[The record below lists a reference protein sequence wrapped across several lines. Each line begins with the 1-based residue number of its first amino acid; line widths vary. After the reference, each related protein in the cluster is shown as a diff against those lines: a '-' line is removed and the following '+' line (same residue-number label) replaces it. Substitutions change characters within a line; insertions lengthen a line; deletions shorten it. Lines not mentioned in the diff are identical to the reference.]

1 MVEARENEN
10 STTDAT
16 DSEIRVH
23 VFGRTDVGMVR
34 EHNEDSFLVAD
45 LSRKNRSIQ
54 PEVQHHVIGKLGSVF
69 AVCDGM
75 GGAAAGEVAS
85 KLGVDTIYEVLQ
97 EGEPPADEDAL
108 ALRLNEAICEA
119 GSRIYAESKANSARR
134 GMGTTATVAVLINER
149 LLFGQV
155 GDSRA
160 HIIRKGK
167 LVQTTKDQ
175 SLVQQLIDANQLT
188 PEEAKNFDRS
198 NIILQA
204 LGTSEEV
211 HVDVTSTLLRKGD
224 ILVICSDGL
233 SGMVEPEDIR
243 DVVLAIDD
251 PADAC
256 LKLTQMAC
264 DNGGDDNVTVIIAK
278 FDGEGLAAP
287 AIGDD
292 VAYEKFMLPGLDDDD
307 SITLPRGMPAVPG
320 SASRMSLE
328 SRTKEEQARG
338 KLPFFIMLALL
349 TLVAMIFFFT
359 LNDRRSERESAAKSA
374 DTVPPPPYVVKTT
387 VDKHMISSND
397 SDGADVGN
405 AILLAV
411 DTGMDFVGDTDPVP
425 DTVADV
431 STASDDTDS
440 LVGTAQDSA
449 QTTDT
454 ESDAM
459 GESAVDEIAADA
471 SSEIP
476 DPVFATGHINHKN
489 KIQNNTETSE
499 PKHLKAGKKDRNSG
513 KWASGK
519 AKRKRKSEQ
528 YSSDDAETDISS
540 DQNASEDTSGAD
552 VEQGNDTTPAVDTS
566 MKKVAPVI
574 APKVAEEKQ
583 QDAVTSPEDTA
594 DAPSVPEDN
603 PY

>member
-1 MVEARENEN
+1 MVEARDNGN
-10 STTDAT
+10 SNNDVPAR
-16 DSEIRVH
+16 EIRVN

-54 PEVQHHVIGKLGSVF
+54 PEVQNHVIGQLGSVF

-97 EGEPPADEDAL
+97 ASEPPTDESEL
-108 ALRLNEAICEA
+108 AIRLNDAICEA

-188 PEEAKNFDRS
+188 LEEAKNFDRS

-211 HVDVTSTLLRKGD
+211 HVDITSTLLRRGD
-224 ILVICSDGL
+224 VLVICSDGL

-243 DVVLAIDD
+243 DVVLAFED

-256 LKLTQMAC
+256 QKLTQMAC
-264 DNGGDDNVTVIIAK
+264 DNGGDDNITVIIAK
-278 FDGEGLAAP
+278 FGGDGLDEP
-287 AIGDD
+287 AVGDD

-307 SITLPRGMPAVPG
+307 SITLPRGMPAIPG
-320 SASRMSLE
+320 SAARAVHDA
-328 SRTKEEQARG
+328 RTKEEQARG
-338 KLPFFIMLALL
+338 KLPFFILLAVL
-349 TLVAMIFFFT
+349 TLAGMILFFT
-359 LNDRRSERESAAKSA
+359 WNGNDSVSDLSSAAADSA
-374 DTVPPPPYVVKTT
+374 HDANPPSQTVSASGKPTNGEGY
-387 VDKHMISSND
+387 
-397 SDGADVGN
+397 SDVSDVGN
-405 AILLAV
+405 AVLLAQET
-411 DTGMDFVGDTDPVP
+411 DMDFLGDTDTG
-425 DTVADV
+425 D
-431 STASDDTDS
+431 
-440 LVGTAQDSA
+440 DSA
-449 QTTDT
+449 QESLTGTDGQESVSDETTATD
-454 ESDAM
+454 DV
-459 GESAVDEIAADA
+459 SAEVD
-471 SSEIP
+471 SEISGGLSG
-476 DPVFATGHINHKN
+476 DTSTEKN
-489 KIQNNTETSE
+489 QVQAEDDSSLQSGGI
-499 PKHLKAGKKDRNSG
+499 KAGADSNAG
-513 KWASGK
+513 KWARGK
-519 AKRKRKSEQ
+519 SKRKRKSEQ
-528 YSSDDAETDISS
+528 GISTVASGGDD
-540 DQNASEDTSGAD
+540 NASVDSGAAD
-552 VEQGNDTTPAVDTS
+552 MQDSEAQPLSEETAKSSVDSAADKGTSSGNGNSDAPTVE
-566 MKKVAPVI
+566 
-574 APKVAEEKQ
+574 APK
-583 QDAVTSPEDTA
+583 DAANDETKDSTSSSTISDE
-594 DAPSVPEDN
+594 N